1 MDRFEEVE
9 KMLDDDKVFVND
21 QYQVNVK
28 FIDKQDMTM
37 KGMLW
42 LSIKRKDK
50 NWMRDWRELQKI
62 KNAIAGPERE
72 GCEIF
77 PAESRLVDTS
87 NQFHIFVLPEGEKFP
102 FGYADRLIC
111 EGHKGGWG
119 KGSSQRDFK
128 KGEQPED
135 ALSVEQMKKI
145 EQRVRDKYDNK
156 NNYDK
161 KIY

>member
-1 MDRFEEVE
+1 MKRFEEVDNF
-9 KMLDDDKVFVND
+9 KMLDYDKVFVSD

-28 FIDKQDMTM
+28 FIDTKEKNM

-62 KNAIAGPERE
+62 KNEIAGYERE

-87 NQFHIFVLPEGEKFP
+87 NQFHIFVLPEGQKFP
-102 FGYADRLIC
+102 WGYKDRLIV
-111 EGHKGGWG
+111 EGHKGG
-119 KGSSQRDFK
+119 FK
-128 KGEQPED
+128 KGSRQRSFKSGEQPD
-135 ALSVEQMKKI
+135 DCKSVEEMDK
-145 EQRVRDKYDNK
+145 RVKE
-156 NNYDK
+156 
-161 KIY
+161 